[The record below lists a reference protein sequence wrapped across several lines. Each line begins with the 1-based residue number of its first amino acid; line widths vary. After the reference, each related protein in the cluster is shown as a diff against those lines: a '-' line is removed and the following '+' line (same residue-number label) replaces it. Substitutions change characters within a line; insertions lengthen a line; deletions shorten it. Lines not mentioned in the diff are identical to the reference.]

1 MGGAILSRALT
12 VGKGA
17 SAAGRTIARG
27 ATGGAENEFDE
38 DGRDDEGDDEDDGG
52 EDGDDDDGDVRPP
65 PR

>member
-38 DGRDDEGDDEDDGG
+38 DGRDDDCDEEDDGG
-52 EDGDDDDGDVRPP
+52 DEDDGDVRPP